1 MKKLVFVT
9 GIVSLF
15 FLFASTVKIFGR
27 PHAMFE
33 YQLENYFIAY
43 GLNRQIMFLIGLAE
57 LIGAVTIWYHRT
69 HWIGLV
75 GAAVLVVVTTGA
87 IVFHLRFDTGRE
99 AVPAVVML
107 VLSGYVLLTSGRDA
121 LKARRR
127 ESRRGGVSTPE
138 PTTSKTRHS

>member
-33 YQLENYFIAY
+33 YQLENYFIGY

-57 LIGAVTIWYHRT
+57 LCGAITIWYHRT
-69 HWIGLV
+69 HWIGLL

-87 IVFHLRFDTGRE
+87 RRL
-99 AVPAVVML
+99 MN
-107 VLSGYVLLTSGRDA
+107 
-121 LKARRR
+121 LKRVTEGITDGFFWFTTLDKIRAG
-127 ESRRGGVSTPE
+127 EMFGPIWLRGGQEE
-138 PTTSKTRHS
+138 PWSLLGEN